1 MSNLKPGDKVKVLD
15 SSYSYYFGK
24 DGLKR
29 AFCLNQGG
37 EYEVVQAGVKMPMWY
52 RVSGKEISRRYDDV
66 SDNDTLIKD
75 SAGKI
80 ISIQERFLEKG
91 GKGLS
96 PKFKAGD
103 KVVPVSKSVFS
114 DDCPSWEN
122 GKCRFPFLFVNGID
136 EEETRECGKIVYTCN
151 WERDGEGDYYTESDL
166 RPYVE
171 PPKRKFKVG
180 DIIKGNAISKLYYYY
195 TNSDMTK
202 GEVIEVKDGGKIL
215 IKILEHKCITHI
227 DSTIYDVEEKYF
239 DLVDEPKKEAKPIN
253 HCPQDKATSGHGVT
267 LPDFIHVPIKI
278 IHNGPATICVLS
290 YDGKQFKGTAKC
302 NPADTY
308 DEATGQIIACERAT
322 IELSKY
328 RIAQATK

>member
-29 AFCLNQGG
+29 TFCLHQGG

-52 RVSGKEISRRYDDV
+52 RVSGKEISRHYDDV

-80 ISIQERFLEKG
+80 ISIQERFLEKV
-91 GKGLS
+91 GKGLA

-114 DDCPSWEN
+114 DDCPSWKN

-136 EEETRECGKIVYTCN
+136 EEETREWGKTVYTCN

-166 RPYVE
+166 MPYVE
-171 PPKRKFKVG
+171 PIKELKFKPG
-180 DIIKGNAISKLYYYY
+180 DKVVPRGGISGWTFEQWLNCDEPVPEFFKKNGFLY
-195 TNSDMTK
+195 
-202 GEVIEVKDGGKIL
+202 V
-215 IKILEHKCITHI
+215 
-227 DSTIYDVEEKYF
+227 
-239 DLVDEPKKEAKPIN
+239 VDERPNGIIVCSDIQGDKQGDGFLPSDLTPYVEPKPYN
-253 HCPQDKATSGHGVT
+253 NRTVT
-267 LPDFIHVPIKI
+267 NEIFLLSEHSI
-278 IHNGPATICVLS
+278 IYSKTIFNGPATICILC
-290 YDGKQFKGTAKC
+290 YDNKQFKGVAKC
-302 NPADTY
+302 NPTDTY
-308 DEATGQIIACERAT
+308 NENIGQIIATERAS

-328 RIAQATK
+328 RISQAVR